1 MGLGKEQDES
11 LAALKDAL
19 IQAPILSLPDLR
31 KPFQVICDASD
42 FGVGAVLLQEGRVIA
57 YYSKKLNSAERNYS
71 ATERELLAVV
81 YALTEWRCY
90 VLGKQVTVTTDHKCN
105 TFLQQQVGLSPRRA
119 RWAEKL

>member
-1 MGLGKEQDES
+1 LTKLSSSKSSWTWGKEQDEA

-90 VLGKQVTVTTDHKCN
+90 VLGKQVTVTTIINVTPFCN
-105 TFLQQQVGLSPRRA
+105 N
-119 RWAEKL
+119 KLV